1 MSSSLAATI
10 GECLTNAAGVVD
22 QHINL
27 AEGCTHLRQRPVDFD
42 NLAHVCVKRSGTAA
56 GASAHLD
63 YLSASS
69 ALLQSRTTTH
79 VAALPDTRAVAAAR
93 GAISSTAGETHWPTG
108 RARRRT
114 SACSFSTTRSGFRQ
128 GFPGRVTSWYSTTA
142 AAGRTGITHPWT
154 KFLCR

>member
-79 VAALPDTRAVAAAR
+79 VAALPDTRAVAAPMPAPAPVITTLFSLR
-93 GAISSTAGETHWPTG
+93 LWTAPCSS
-108 RARRRT
+108 
-114 SACSFSTTRSGFRQ
+114 
-128 GFPGRVTSWYSTTA
+128 
-142 AAGRTGITHPWT
+142 
-154 KFLCR
+154 